1 MSWIIEESNDASS
14 AINVQGNTVICQ
26 KEDFYGS
33 PINVLW
39 KDPADKSG
47 LYYWQIEFL
56 QLDKQG
62 NASVGLTTQDHFKAG
77 YAIKSMEYN
86 GNLADG
92 SAFLV
97 GSFGDCI
104 KQGDNIGILLNLTD
118 SEMKVHLFLN
128 GQPLG
133 LAFHVQAPFSISVIN
148 VVVSFS
154 ANGEATIIRLK
165 QVPTSLD
172 RQEEQFNGIEGHWK
186 LVDYPQHSDC
196 TGYHFHLFKKDGT
209 DNNVYSLSTRVI
221 NTMNSILC
229 HDPSTNQWQS
239 QSGMS
244 TMMGGDQESMRKESV
259 ISELINGITGVE
271 LQGQKLVITSNGNQV
286 KLERYTPEPP
296 QTYTKNVFARE
307 Y

>member
-14 AINVQGNTVICQ
+14 AINVQGNTVTCQ

-86 GNLADG
+86 GKRMNLR
-92 SAFLV
+92 S
-97 GSFGDCI
+97 
-104 KQGDNIGILLNLTD
+104 D
-118 SEMKVHLFLN
+118 SKVSS
-128 GQPLG
+128 
-133 LAFHVQAPFSISVIN
+133 FSISVIN

-244 TMMGGDQESMRKESV
+244 TMMGGDQESMRKEGV
-259 ISELINGITGVE
+259 ISELTNGITGVE